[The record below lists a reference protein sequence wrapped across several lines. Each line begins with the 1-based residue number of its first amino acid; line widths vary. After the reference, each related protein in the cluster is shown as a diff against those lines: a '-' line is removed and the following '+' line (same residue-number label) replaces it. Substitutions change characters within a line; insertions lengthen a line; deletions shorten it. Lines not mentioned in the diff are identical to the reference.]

1 MSNPT
6 TPLYL
11 SRDIRA
17 IEQMAGTAGLME
29 KAGQALATL
38 AGDLLENGDDPIL
51 IIAGPGNNGG
61 DALVA
66 ARHLKQSW
74 HRVIV
79 VLAGERSKFPADA
92 AAACDAWLAA
102 GGTLLAA
109 IPENTQFGLVIDGL
123 FGIGL
128 QRPLQ
133 GHHAELVEQI
143 NQLACPVLAVDI
155 PSGLCA
161 DTGRVLGCA
170 VHATHTLT
178 FLGLKPGLYTLEG
191 PDHAGTVLFSD
202 LGVTVTEPAKGWLL
216 ERDMFTPALP
226 PRRQNSHKGLF
237 GNVAVVGGADG
248 MVGAAL
254 LAARAALLIGSGR
267 VYAGLLSDTAPLL
280 DPLHPELM
288 LRRAAGLV
296 QHIEA
301 SCALIG
307 PGLGR
312 SPQAVQIVT
321 EWIAQPI
328 PLVLDADALQL
339 IGMHPALKTLL
350 QQRQHATVITP
361 HPGEAASLLGCSNAE
376 IQQERIGNAL
386 KLAQELQAITVLK
399 GAGSICA
406 EPDGAWYINTSG
418 NPGLSSAGSG
428 DVLAGMIAG
437 LNAQGL
443 EADHA
448 TRLGVYLH
456 GAAADALVA
465 EGTGPVGLTASEVA
479 LKARDL
485 INQNFNNQMA

>member
-1 MSNPT
+1 MSKPI
-6 TPLYL
+6 TPLYF
-11 SRDIRA
+11 SQEIRA

-38 AGDLLENGDDPIL
+38 ADDLLENGDDPIL
-51 IIAGPGNNGG
+51 IVAGPGNNGG

-66 ARHLKQSW
+66 ARYLKQSW
-74 HRVIV
+74 HRVIT
-79 VLAGERSKFPADA
+79 VLAGERSKLPADA
-92 AAACDAWLAA
+92 AAACNAWQAA
-102 GGTLLAA
+102 GGTLLAS
-109 IPENTQFGLVIDGL
+109 IPENMQFGLVIDGL

-133 GHHAELVEQI
+133 GYHAGFVEQI
-143 NQLACPVLAVDI
+143 NRLACPVLAVDI

-170 VHATHTLT
+170 INATHTLT

-191 PDHAGTVLFSD
+191 PDHAGTVLVSD
-202 LGVTVTEPAKGWLL
+202 LGVNVTEPAKGWLL
-216 ERDMFTPALP
+216 EREMFIPALP
-226 PRRQNSHKGLF
+226 PRPQNAHKGLF

-254 LAARAALLIGSGR
+254 LAARAALLMGSGR

-288 LRRAAGLV
+288 LRRAVGLA

-301 SCALIG
+301 SCAIIG

-312 SPQAVQIVT
+312 SQQAVQIVAD
-321 EWIAQPI
+321 WLAQPI

-339 IGMHPALKTLL
+339 ISMHPALKVSL
-350 QQRQHATVITP
+350 QQRAHPTVITP
-361 HPGEAASLLGCSNAE
+361 HPGEAASLLSCSNAE
-376 IQQERIGNAL
+376 IQQDRIGNAL
-386 KLAQELQAITVLK
+386 KLAQQLQVITVLK

-406 EPDGAWYINTSG
+406 EPDGTWYINTSG

-437 LNAQGL
+437 FIAQGL
-443 EADHA
+443 AVNHA

-465 EGTGPVGLTASEVA
+465 QGTGPVGLSASEVA
-479 LKARDL
+479 LKAREL
-485 INQNFNNQMA
+485 INQMA

>member
-1 MSNPT
+1 MTPT

-11 SRDIRA
+11 SHEIRA
-17 IEQMAGTAGLME
+17 IEQMAGTTGLME

-38 AGDLLENGDDPIL
+38 ADDLLENGDDPIL

-66 ARHLKQSW
+66 ARYLKQSW
-74 HRVIV
+74 HRVIA
-79 VLAGERSKFPADA
+79 VLAGERTKLPADA
-92 AAACDAWLAA
+92 AAACNAWLAA
-102 GGTLLAA
+102 GGALLAG
-109 IPENTQFGLVIDGL
+109 IPENMQFGLVIDGL

-133 GHHAELVEQI
+133 AHHAGLVEQI

-170 VHATHTLT
+170 VNATYTLT

-191 PDHAGTVLFSD
+191 PDHAGTVLVSD
-202 LGVTVTEPAKGWLL
+202 LGVNVTTPAKGWLL
-216 ERDMFTPALP
+216 EREMFIPALP

-254 LAARAALLIGSGR
+254 LAARAALLMGSGR

-288 LRRAAGLV
+288 LRRAAGLA
-296 QHIEA
+296 QHIAA
-301 SCALIG
+301 SCAIIG

-312 SPQAVQIVT
+312 SPQAAQIVA

-339 IGMHPALKTLL
+339 ISMHPTLRISL
-350 QQRQHATVITP
+350 QQRPHPTVITP
-361 HPGEAASLLGCSNAE
+361 HPGEAASLLSCSNAE
-376 IQQERIGNAL
+376 IQQDRVGNAL
-386 KLAQELQAITVLK
+386 KLAQQLQVITVLK

-406 EPDGAWYINTSG
+406 EPDGTWYINTSG
-418 NPGLSSAGSG
+418 NPGLSGAGSG

-437 LNAQGL
+437 FIAQGL
-443 EADHA
+443 AVNHA

-465 EGTGPVGLTASEVA
+465 QGTGPVGLTASEVA
-479 LKARDL
+479 LKARTL
-485 INQNFNNQMA
+485 INQLA